1 MTNNDLDL
9 VKRRMNEDREPAD
22 VTALFCIANELA
34 QLNNSI
40 KELIRTQKNRGL

>member
-1 MTNNDLDL
+1 MTEPYRLTDKYF
-9 VKRRMNEDREPAD
+9 VNEDREPAD